1 MMVLITYDVGTT
13 SRAGQK
19 RLRKVAKIC
28 ENHGQRVQDST
39 FECVL
44 EPAMFAELK
53 FRLESV
59 IDKKEDSLRFYN
71 LGSNWNRKVEH
82 FGAKPSFN
90 PESDTLMV

>member
-1 MMVLITYDVGTT
+1 MMVLITYDVETT
-13 SRAGQK
+13 SKAGQK

-28 ENHGQRVQDST
+28 ESRGQRVQYST

-53 FRLESV
+53 YRLEAV
-59 IDKKEDSLRFYN
+59 IDKKKDSLRFYN
-71 LGSNWNRKVEH
+71 LGTNWSRKVEH
-82 FGAKPSFN
+82 IGAKPSFN

>member
-1 MMVLITYDVGTT
+1 MMVLITYDVETT
-13 SRAGQK
+13 SSTGQK

-28 ENHGQRVQDST
+28 ENHGQRVQYST

-53 FRLESV
+53 FRLEAV
-59 IDKKEDSLRFYN
+59 IDKKKDSLRFYN

-82 FGAKPSFN
+82 IGAKPGYD
-90 PESDTLMV
+90 PESETLVV